1 MEERWSYYRIYI
13 NLINICELVLRN
25 NIHSSKHV
33 KIKEKTSILRVYMQF
48 TINVFTRENI
58 KESLRTNLN
67 NDEIESDSIFMYKSD
82 ITIWK
87 YGCS

>member
-1 MEERWSYYRIYI
+1 
-13 NLINICELVLRN
+13 
-25 NIHSSKHV
+25 
-33 KIKEKTSILRVYMQF
+33 MQF